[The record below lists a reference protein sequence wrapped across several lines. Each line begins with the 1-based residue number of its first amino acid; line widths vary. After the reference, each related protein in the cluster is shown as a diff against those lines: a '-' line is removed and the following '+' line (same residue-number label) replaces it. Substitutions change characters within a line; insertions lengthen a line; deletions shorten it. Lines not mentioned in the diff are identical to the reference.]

1 MTNATAM
8 KSGLKY
14 RKDEHEPTCKNN
26 KDNIQITKVERYFHS
41 GMVQRGR
48 SLRSDLEMTAAQGH
62 GKSSSHLSSTVAGH
76 PARHFRQFSTKSRT
90 RSTASFK
97 GLHRIITHDGTTDI
111 DSHSLSGNS
120 FKKSKS
126 SDSLYRKRA
135 ISGLNM
141 TALGRVKSNPS
152 HVNRSR
158 SGSNASSHSLAGSSG
173 STRLRPSRSK
183 STHSVLDLHDG
194 DELYDNET
202 TTDEEV
208 EYFTDEEDEED
219 DALDKSADS
228 EDSNRGDERED
239 EKKRFKSEESILLS
253 KTFSDLTVPFQE
265 KHNDGS
271 LMNPPRYK
279 APSNLIKHQPSREEQ
294 AESENKIHNGFHN
307 STNSTKEDADN
318 ENGKIDR
325 NIADEDGDDHIG
337 DPDLNVITSNSMV
350 EDGTHSLKRQG
361 NKFMDPGHEEAL
373 QQSDRIPGGGTMD
386 LGSSNYMTQRR
397 ESNTEQYIPSIILS
411 QSTGVER
418 RFEQPASIQ
427 NSLSNNYHVTD
438 ADQLERGING
448 NNMDNNIGN
457 GDNKTQVGDIHTI
470 EEPPEYQKQ
479 YLKGTNTNTNQ
490 HNFSGSI
497 SSLTNSLQR
506 TVPENYNGTTRMN
519 HLLNKKSSQ
528 NSLPRSD
535 PRSLMATE
543 PPNSSLYREDV
554 GSASTINNFAQFL
567 KSDSMDGE
575 SRTQRKLW
583 LQREN
588 SIMDLSSQ
596 NDNNDPIF
604 MASNVEVKREFERIS
619 HEYTNVRRFSNP
631 VEEALSRVESE
642 QKIMGFKRQN
652 KTNSDIVDT
661 LFPSY
666 GNRDKRV
673 DQFLP
678 KSENTKLHRILSSI
692 WKEESALFNKDTN
705 PLSRQ
710 VSSSSS
716 HHILQSNRN
725 SLRGAMGSGAAL
737 QHQRMINSLQP
748 TTRAVNRRMENAINY
763 QQRL

>member
-1 MTNATAM
+1 
-8 KSGLKY
+8 
-14 RKDEHEPTCKNN
+14 
-26 KDNIQITKVERYFHS
+26 
-41 GMVQRGR
+41 MVQRGR
-48 SLRSDLEMTAAQGH
+48 TLRSDLEMTAAQGH

-76 PARHFRQFSTKSRT
+76 PARHFRQFSTRSRT
-90 RSTASFK
+90 KSTASFK
-97 GLHRIITHDGTTDI
+97 GLHRIITHDGTTDM

-152 HVNRSR
+152 HVTRSR
-158 SGSNASSHSLAGSSG
+158 SGSMVSSHSLAGSTG

-194 DELYDNET
+194 GELYDNET

-219 DALDKSADS
+219 EVGEAIDKSAGS
-228 EDSNRGDERED
+228 EDTNHSDERED

-279 APSNLIKHQPSREEQ
+279 APSNLIKQQPSREEQ
-294 AESENKIHNGFHN
+294 AECESKIHNGFHS
-307 STNSTKEDADN
+307 STNPSKEDTDD
-318 ENGKIDR
+318 ENGRIDG

-337 DPDLNVITSNSMV
+337 DPDLNVITSNSMA

-361 NKFMDPGHEEAL
+361 NKFMDSGHEEAM
-373 QQSDRIPGGGTMD
+373 QQSDRIQGVEPMD
-386 LGSSNYMTQRR
+386 HGSSDYMTDRG
-397 ESNTEQYIPSIILS
+397 ENNTEQYIPSIILS

-438 ADQLERGING
+438 TDQLERGLDG
-448 NNMDNNIGN
+448 NNMDNNISN
-457 GDNKTQVGDIHTI
+457 SDKRTQVGDMQSI

-479 YLKGTNTNTNQ
+479 YLKSTNTNPNEHT
-490 HNFSGSI
+490 FSGSI

-506 TVPENYNGTTRMN
+506 TVPENYNGTARMN

-535 PRSLMATE
+535 LKSLMAAE
-543 PPNSSLYREDV
+543 PQNSSLYKEDMR
-554 GSASTINNFAQFL
+554 SASTINNFAQFL
-567 KSDSMDGE
+567 KSDGMDGE

-596 NDNNDPIF
+596 NDGSDPIF

-642 QKIMGFKRQN
+642 QKIMGFKRHN
-652 KTNSDIVDT
+652 KTNSDVVDT

-666 GNRDKRV
+666 GNRDKKV

-678 KSENTKLHRILSSI
+678 KSQNTKLHRILSSI

-710 VSSSSS
+710 KSSSSS